1 MRIYVYGI
9 YRRITT
15 CGLCMFSQPAE
26 GCADIIPCHGKAI
39 FVIYTGLYE
48 GGDCFILLEVF
59 YLVLKWHVFAR
70 EKQGKCFTNWTS
82 LYPFF
87 LLYEMYV
94 CSYCII
100 TTTII
105 SGSSG
110 VLDLDIQKYNRFFP
124 KFKWSPFLTL
134 FLPHELKLQN
144 YIIFCE
150 TLFAVYTKTIMLLS
164 ISRCNFPKW
173 PSRNS
178 TTMVSSK

>member
-1 MRIYVYGI
+1 MEYIGGLPLVGFACFHSQLKDVLILFLATAKQFSSFTQAYMREEIVSFYKRYFI
-9 YRRITT
+9 WFWNDMYLPEKNKENALRTER
-15 CGLCMFSQPAE
+15 
-26 GCADIIPCHGKAI
+26 
-39 FVIYTGLYE
+39 LY
-48 GGDCFILLEVF
+48 I
-59 YLVLKWHVFAR
+59 
-70 EKQGKCFTNWTS
+70 
-82 LYPFF
+82 PFF